1 VTTTVMIALV
11 AIVCILLIILVLRM
25 NALDKQQFR
34 QETMLRETLNQ
45 LREETTNNLHRF
57 ESSVNER
64 MTASINFERS
74 QFEMFSQK
82 LIELTTFNQTAL
94 ERIRETLDRNLKT
107 IQDDTREHAKVHR
120 DELAK
125 SLRSFEERLETMR
138 QTIEREIRRLQED
151 NAAKLDKMRETVDE
165 KLQSTLEKRL
175 SESFKQ
181 VSEQLESVYRGLG
194 EMKNLASGVDDL
206 KRVLVN
212 VKTRG
217 TWGEIQ
223 LDNLLAQLLTSE
235 QYDKNVVTKPGA
247 TERVEF
253 AIKLPGRDRTDT
265 VVYLPVDA
273 KFPQEDYQRLLE
285 AQTNA
290 DVKGIEESRKAI
302 ERRIVDE
309 AKKIGDKYL
318 EPPFTTDF
326 AIMFLPVEG
335 LYAEVLSISGLW
347 EKLQRDL
354 RVIITGPTTLAAIL
368 NSLQMGF
375 RTLAIEKRSSDV
387 WSLLGSVK
395 TEFGKFGDLLDKT
408 QKKLQEASTSLESA
422 QKGTRTIEKKLNAVQ
437 SLPTVEKQS
446 ILPGIETIES

>member
-1 VTTTVMIALV
+1 MTTTVMIALV

-25 NALDKQQFR
+25 NALDKQQYR

-74 QFEMFSQK
+74 QFDTFSQK
-82 LIELTTFNQTAL
+82 LIELTTFNQNAL
-94 ERIRETLDRNLKT
+94 ERIRETLDRNLKS

-120 DELAK
+120 DELGK
-125 SLRSFEERLETMR
+125 SLKSFEERLETMR

-223 LDNLLAQLLTSE
+223 LDNLLAQLLTAE

-290 DVKGIEESRKAI
+290 DVKGIEDSRKAI

-437 SLPTVEKQS
+437 SLPTVENQS

>member
-1 VTTTVMIALV
+1 MTTVLIVLT
-11 AIVCILLIILVLRM
+11 AIVCIVVFFLLLKM

-34 QETMLRETLNQ
+34 QETMLRDTLNQ
-45 LREETTNNLHRF
+45 FRSETGNNFSRF

-64 MTASINFERS
+64 MNASIGFERS
-74 QFEMFSQK
+74 QFDLFSQK
-82 LIELTTFNQTAL
+82 LMELTTYNQNAL
-94 ERIRETLDRNLKT
+94 ERIRDILDRNIKLM
-107 IQDDTREHAKVHR
+107 QNDTREHARVNR
-120 DELAK
+120 EELTA
-125 SLRSFEERLETMR
+125 SLKSFEDRLELMR

-181 VSEQLESVYRGLG
+181 VNEQLESVYRGLG

-223 LDNLLAQLLTSE
+223 LDNLLAQLLTAE
-235 QYDKNVVTKPGA
+235 QYEKNVITKQGSS
-247 TERVEF
+247 ERVEF
-253 AIKLPGRDRTDT
+253 AIKLPGHDRNDT
-265 VVYLPVDA
+265 VVLLPVDA
-273 KFPQEDYQRLLE
+273 KFPQEDYQRLLD
-285 AQTNA
+285 AQSRA
-290 DVKGIEESRKAI
+290 DVKGIEDSRKAI
-302 ERRIVDE
+302 ERRIVEE

-318 EPPFTTDF
+318 DPPNTTDF

-335 LYAEVLSISGLW
+335 LYAETLSISGLW

-375 RTLAIEKRSSDV
+375 RTLAIEKRSSEV

-408 QKKLQEASTSLESA
+408 HKKLLEASTSLESA
-422 QKGTRTIEKKLNAVQ
+422 QKETRTIEKKLHSVQ
-437 SLPTVEKQS
+437 SMPSVERS
-446 ILPGIETIES
+446 GILPGIDNGIDQ

>member
-1 VTTTVMIALV
+1 MTLPVMIALV
-11 AIVCILLIILVLRM
+11 AVVCILLVILVLRM
-25 NALDKQQFR
+25 NALEKQQFR

-45 LREETTNNLHRF
+45 LREESTNNLHRF

-74 QFEMFSQK
+74 QFDIFSQNLK
-82 LIELTTFNQTAL
+82 DLTIFNRDAL
-94 ERIRETLDRNLKT
+94 ERIRETLDRNLKN
-107 IQDDTREHAKVHR
+107 IQDDTREHAKVNR
-120 DELAK
+120 EEMTA
-125 SLRSFEERLETMR
+125 SLKAFEERLESMR
-138 QTIEREIRRLQED
+138 QTIEREIRHLQED

-165 KLQSTLEKRL
+165 KLQTTLEKRL

-223 LDNLLAQLLTSE
+223 LENLLAQLLTTE
-235 QYDKNVVTKPGA
+235 QYEKNVATKPSSS
-247 TERVEF
+247 ERVEF

-265 VVYLPVDA
+265 VVLLPVDA

-290 DVKGIEESRKAI
+290 DVKGIEDSRKAI
-302 ERRIVDE
+302 ERRIVEE

-318 EPPFTTDF
+318 EPPYTTDF

-375 RTLAIEKRSSDV
+375 RTLAIEKRSSEV

-408 QKKLQEASTSLESA
+408 HKKLQEASNSLESA
-422 QKGTRTIEKKLNAVQ
+422 QKGTRSIEKKLNSVQ
-437 SLPTVEKQS
+437 SLPTSEPQT
-446 ILPGIETIES
+446 ILPGIDTIDT